1 MERDDGCGEPGGC
14 DHRPGVTT
22 TPWSRRRQDHDD
34 DELDPEPE
42 VEPLLLEP
50 DEPDDE
56 PDDEPEEEFE
66 PDPESED
73 PELLD
78 PLEPPEPPELPES
91 EDDEPESDPAAAR
104 LSVR

>member
-1 MERDDGCGEPGGC
+1 MERDGGCGEPGGASG
-14 DHRPGVTT
+14 RG
-22 TPWSRRRQDHDD
+22 SRRLPGDDGARLYD
-34 DELDPEPE
+34 DEVDPEPE
-42 VEPLLLEP
+42 VELLLLDP
-50 DEPDDE
+50 DEPEDE
-56 PDDEPEEEFE
+56 PDDEPEDDFE

-78 PLEPPEPPELPES
+78 PPEPPES